1 MQHLVM
7 YGLLRETL
15 LLPKDRIVNKET
27 NFQVHDTQERSF
39 IRVSNKASY
48 LNCGPLRDF
57 IENRLESGQVNF
69 VVDFLACDSVDSTFL
84 GILVKVA
91 IRVRGRGSLSL
102 INLRNRNLETVQ
114 HLGIHKIASICSKK
128 IVGLNDLKS
137 IESNSVSKN
146 TIYQAH
152 KSLVDLNDKNQKVFC
167 DVLQFLQRKK
177 DDVL

>member
-1 MQHLVM
+1 M
-7 YGLLRETL
+7 
-15 LLPKDRIVNKET
+15 
-27 NFQVHDTQERSF
+27 
-39 IRVSNKASY
+39 
-48 LNCGPLRDF
+48 
-57 IENRLESGQVNF
+57 
-69 VVDFLACDSVDSTFL
+69 ACDSVDSTFL

-128 IVGLNDLKS
+128 VVGLNDLKS
-137 IESNSVSKN
+137 IESNSVSEN